1 MILTYS
7 PCVGESQDIRC
18 PPRRPG
24 EQPMLHLY
32 FFFQAEDGIRY
43 LTVTGVQTCALPI
56 LLGGFIGGRLL
67 ATGSV
72 AFSARTR
79 AALTALGLHDLSG
92 LVPREAFSWAAL
104 ATPRGIVMVVVG
116 GFLVGFGTAYAGGCT
131 SGHAISGLAGFQ
143 EAALGAVFAFF
154 VGGGV
159 AAVGVVPLTF

>member
-116 GFLVGFGTAYAGGCT
+116 GLPVGVGTAYAGGST
-131 SGHAISGLAGFQ
+131 SGHAIPGRPGLPKSPLLPGVGRFGGGC
-143 EAALGAVFAFF
+143 AAPLGAP
-154 VGGGV
+154 
-159 AAVGVVPLTF
+159 PLP